1 MEDLFSLSRSF
12 FLTKKR
18 DYTRSYLGEK
28 RFRSNLSILIG
39 ARGVGKTTAIIQFML
54 SNFEQDALSEK
65 MLYVPVDHFLVGQ
78 RTLYEITED
87 FDRIGGQLICF
98 DEIHRYSNWSREL
111 KSIHDSF
118 PRLKV
123 IASGSSALEVH
134 RGSHD
139 LTRRAIV
146 YHLPGLSF
154 REFLELTLNLDLPVL
169 SIEDLVQNHRALSHR
184 VIETVEGVGHRIL
197 ALFYRFLKSGYYP
210 HFLEFGDD
218 ETLYFITLE
227 QGIHTAIDSD
237 LLTVHPTLSGASV
250 QKIKRLLAFIAQSV
264 PFKPDMVKLKRLLGI
279 GDERTLKTYLKYLE
293 DVAIIRS
300 LYSEGKSLDS
310 LNKPEK
316 LYLNDTNLAYALGR
330 DRIDPGNQRET
341 FFFSAVSPVRTVSYA
356 RVGDF
361 RIDDF
366 VFEIG
371 GKSKSMQGIEDI
383 ERSFLALDG
392 LEVGYGRKIP
402 LWLFGL
408 LY

>member
-18 DYTRSYLGEK
+18 DYVRSYLGEK

-139 LTRRAIV
+139 LARRAIV

-197 ALFYRFLKSGYYP
+197 ALFYRFLKSG
-210 HFLEFGDD
+210 
-218 ETLYFITLE
+218 
-227 QGIHTAIDSD
+227 
-237 LLTVHPTLSGASV
+237 
-250 QKIKRLLAFIAQSV
+250 
-264 PFKPDMVKLKRLLGI
+264 
-279 GDERTLKTYLKYLE
+279 
-293 DVAIIRS
+293 
-300 LYSEGKSLDS
+300 
-310 LNKPEK
+310 
-316 LYLNDTNLAYALGR
+316 
-330 DRIDPGNQRET
+330 
-341 FFFSAVSPVRTVSYA
+341 
-356 RVGDF
+356 
-361 RIDDF
+361 
-366 VFEIG
+366 
-371 GKSKSMQGIEDI
+371 
-383 ERSFLALDG
+383 
-392 LEVGYGRKIP
+392 
-402 LWLFGL
+402 
-408 LY
+408 